1 MPGALTRWLPGLA
14 VAEAYQRRWLASD
27 ITAGLVLTAVLVPV
41 GMGYAEAAGL
51 PAITG
56 LYATII
62 PLLVYAL
69 FGPSRILVLGPDSSL
84 AAVIAATIAPL
95 AAADPSRATEL
106 AAALALI
113 SGAFGVAFG
122 LLKLGLVTDL
132 LSMPIRIGYLNGIAL
147 TVFVGQLPKLFG
159 FSIDAD
165 GFLGEAQAFVVG
177 VADGMTNPTTLAIGL
192 ASIAVILVCRRFMPK
207 VPGILLAAVGA
218 TVVVGALGL
227 ASSAGVAVVGALPP
241 GLPSF
246 GVPRVS
252 INELVTMAAGG
263 LAIAVVSMADTSV
276 LSRTFAA
283 RAGARVNPDQ
293 ELIAL
298 GAANIGSGLFSGFSI
313 SASASRTPVAQ
324 EAGAKSQL
332 ANAVGA
338 IAIAAILIFVP
349 GITANLPQAALAA
362 IVMTACLSLVDLP
375 GLIRLWRLRRSE
387 FLLSIVALAGVA
399 LLGVVEGIFVAVAL
413 AVGAFVWRQWRPYS
427 AVLGRVDGV
436 KGYHDVSRY
445 PAALRPAGLVLFRWD
460 APLFFANAGMFRD
473 EVEAAVAEAPTPTRW
488 VVVAA
493 EPMTDIDTTA
503 ADVLAEVID
512 GLEADGIAVRFAELK
527 DPVKDRL
534 MRYGLH
540 DRLGSDAFF
549 PTVGAAVDA
558 YVRWSGVPWEDWED
572 RLEAAGPDTEPG
584 AGRPGDPG
592 RT

>member
-1 MPGALTRWLPGLA
+1 MPEVLSRWLPGLA
-14 VAEAYQRRWLASD
+14 AARGYRRRWLASD
-27 ITAGLVLTAVLVPV
+27 IAAGLVLTAVLVPV

-84 AAVIAATIAPL
+84 APVIAATIAPL
-95 AAADPSRATEL
+95 AAADPNRATEL

-113 SGAFGVAFG
+113 SGTFGVAFG

-159 FSIDAD
+159 FSTDAE
-165 GFLGEAQAFVVG
+165 GLIGEIEAFVTG
-177 VADGMTNPTTLAIGL
+177 VVNGRTNLTALAIGL
-192 ASIAVILVCRRFMPK
+192 ASIIVILLCRRFAPLI
-207 VPGILLAAVGA
+207 PGILLAAVGA
-218 TVVVGALGL
+218 TLVVGALGL
-227 ASSAGVAVVGALPP
+227 AASGGVAVVGALPP

-246 GVPRVS
+246 QIPRVS
-252 INELVTMAAGG
+252 VGELVTMVAGG

-283 RAGARVNPDQ
+283 RAGTRVDPDR
-293 ELIAL
+293 ELMAL
-298 GAANIGSGLFSGFSI
+298 GAANIGSGLFAGFSI
-313 SASASRTPVAQ
+313 SASASRTPVAA
-324 EAGAKSQL
+324 EAGAKSQV

-338 IAIAAILIFVP
+338 VAIAAILVFVP
-349 GITANLPQAALAA
+349 GITANLPQTALAA
-362 IVMTACLSLVDLP
+362 IVLTACLSLVDVP
-375 GLIRLWRLRRSE
+375 GLTKLWRLRRSE

-399 LLGVVEGIFVAVAL
+399 LFGVVEGIFVAVAL
-413 AVGAFVWRQWRPYS
+413 AIGAFVWRQWRPYS
-427 AVLGRVDGV
+427 AVLGRVEGV

-445 PAALRPAGLVLFRWD
+445 PEAVRPEGLVLFRWD

-473 EVEAAVAEAPTPTRW
+473 QVEAAVAAAPTPTRW

-493 EPMTDIDTTA
+493 EPVTDIDTTA

-512 GLEADGIAVRFAELK
+512 ALEADGVALRFAELK

-534 MRYGLH
+534 TRYGLSG
-540 DRLGSDAFF
+540 RLGSEAFF
-549 PTVGAAVDA
+549 PTVGTAVDA
-558 YVRWSGVPWEDWED
+558 YLRWSGVPWEDWED
-572 RLEAAGPDTEPG
+572 RSAEAPPEP
-584 AGRPGDPG
+584 
-592 RT
+592 

>member
-1 MPGALTRWLPGLA
+1 MPDALTRWLPGLG
-14 VAEAYQRRWLASD
+14 VARTYERRWLPSD
-27 ITAGLVLTAVLVPV
+27 IAAGLVLTAILVPV

-95 AAADPSRATEL
+95 AAADPSRATTL

-113 SGAFGVAFG
+113 SGACCVAFG
-122 LLKLGLVTDL
+122 LLRLGLITDL

-159 FSIDAD
+159 FSTDAD
-165 GFLGEAQAFVVG
+165 GFVGEAVAFVQG
-177 VADGMTNPTTLAIGL
+177 VANGMTNPTALAIGV
-192 ASIAVILVCRRFMPK
+192 ASIIVIVAFRRFLPA
-207 VPGILLAAVGA
+207 VPGILIAAVGA

-227 ASSAGVAVVGALPP
+227 AASAGVPVVGALPP
-241 GLPSF
+241 GLPTF
-246 GVPRVS
+246 EVPRVS
-252 INELVTMAAGG
+252 LQEIASMVAGG
-263 LAIAVVSMADTSV
+263 VAIAVVSMADTSV

-293 ELIAL
+293 ELVAL

-313 SASASRTPVAQ
+313 SASASRTPVAA

-338 IAIAAILIFVP
+338 MAIAVILVAVP
-349 GITANLPQAALAA
+349 GITSNLPQTTLAA
-362 IVMTACLSLVDLP
+362 IVLVACLSLVDMP
-375 GLIRLWRLRRSE
+375 GLLRLWRIRRSE
-387 FLLSIVALAGVA
+387 FALSVVALVGVA
-399 LLGVVEGIFVAVAL
+399 LLGVIEGIFLAVAL

-436 KGYHDVSRY
+436 KGYHDVTRY
-445 PAALRPAGLVLFRWD
+445 PDAARPEGLVLFRWD

-473 EVEAAVAEAPTPTRW
+473 EVEAAVADAPTPTRW

-503 ADVLAEVID
+503 ADVLTEVID
-512 GLEADGIAVRFAELK
+512 MLEEGGIALRFAELK

-534 MRYGLH
+534 KQYGLFA
-540 DRLGSDAFF
+540 RFGPDAFF

-558 YVRWSGVPWEDWED
+558 YITWSGVPWEDWED
-572 RLEAAGPDTEPG
+572 RIPPSGPM
-584 AGRPGDPG
+584 
-592 RT
+592 